1 MYRWFFDSKSA
12 IAAFVVSG
20 LTAQSAL
27 AAGPAPGSYQR
38 QGGALAPFVASSMFL
53 LTDGTVMVQVA
64 RTTAWRRLCPD
75 IHGSYVHGTWGPS
88 ASCPAIASIPASF
101 NYAPFFY
108 ASAVLPDGRLI
119 IMGGEYNT
127 ATGVGNANQG
137 AIYNP
142 KTNQWLPVRPPTG
155 WTGIGDAQSVV
166 LPNGQ
171 WMIADCC
178 NEPKNQALFNPNN
191 LTWTPTGANFQ
202 SGNDEAGWTLLPD
215 GSVLTVDINN
225 GFATS
230 STSERWVKGTWNP
243 AQFPQA
249 STNNELSDCTYEVVA
264 NTAPY
269 IVCPS
274 THQFGNNEMGPQLL
288 LPNQTVFAIGATG
301 KVSIYT
307 PSTNKWVASKALPST
322 GCGPDS
328 QGLTQCEA
336 ADAPAV
342 LLPNGNVLL
351 FAGPTYANAGC
362 QTFEW
367 DGANWNPVVTDVPN
381 AATDP
386 SWEGQMLLLPTGD
399 VLFTDESS
407 DVQIY
412 TGTGSPNPAW
422 APTITSFPTTITRGL
437 TYNIYGTLFNG
448 MSQANA
454 YGDDH
459 QNSTNYPLVRV
470 TNISSGH
477 IFYGRTH
484 DHSAMGVAMTTA
496 PCLNQIRASAGT
508 ETGLSEL
515 EVVANGIPSPKV
527 LVTVN

>member
-1 MYRWFFDSKSA
+1 
-12 IAAFVVSG
+12 
-20 LTAQSAL
+20 
-27 AAGPAPGSYQR
+27 
-38 QGGALAPFVASSMFL
+38 
-53 LTDGTVMVQVA
+53 
-64 RTTAWRRLCPD
+64 
-75 IHGSYVHGTWGPS
+75 
-88 ASCPAIASIPASF
+88 
-101 NYAPFFY
+101 
-108 ASAVLPDGRLI
+108 
-119 IMGGEYNT
+119 MGGEFN
-127 ATGVGNANQG
+127 ASGTGDANQG

-142 KTNQWLPVRPPTG
+142 KTNIWLPVRPPAG
-155 WTGIGDAQSVV
+155 WTSVGDAQSVV

-215 GSVLTVDINN
+215 GSVLTIDINN
-225 GFATS
+225 GFAAS

-249 STNNELSDCTYEVVA
+249 TTNNELSDCTYEVVSG
-264 NTAPY
+264 TRPY
-269 IVCPS
+269 VVCPN

-288 LPNQTVFAIGATG
+288 LTDGTVMAIGATG
-301 KVSIYT
+301 AVSIYT
-307 PSTNKWVASKALPST
+307 PSTNTWVASTALPST

-328 QGLTQCEA
+328 AGSTVCKA
-336 ADAPAV
+336 ADAPGV

-351 FAGPTYANAGC
+351 FAGPTYDNPGC
-362 QTFEW
+362 KSFEW
-367 DGANWNPVVTDVPN
+367 DGANWNAVTTDVPN
-381 AATDP
+381 AATDR
-386 SWEGQMLLLPTGD
+386 SWQGQMLLLPTGD
-399 VLFTDESS
+399 VLFTDESN

-412 TGTGSPNPAW
+412 TPTGTFNPAW
-422 APTITSFPTTITRGL
+422 QPTITSFPATITRGA

-470 TNISSGH
+470 TNHGTGH
-477 IFYGRTH
+477 VFYGRTH
-484 DHSAMGVAMTTA
+484 DHSAMGVAMIGTPVSTKFE
-496 PCLNQIRASAGT
+496 PPAST
-508 ETGLSEL
+508 ETGASDL
-515 EVVANGIPSPKV
+515 EIVANGIPSVKT